1 MPSGAKKSAA
11 QSSSLAL
18 FARNFLK
25 SPFMLGSVI
34 PMSLFF
40 GKRHDEPGGLSTRV
54 CWWSTVRAW
63 ARSRGRFSGA

>member
-1 MPSGAKKSAA
+1 MPSHGAKKSAA

-34 PMSLFF
+34 PMSLFLVN
-40 GKRHDEPGGLSTRV
+40 DMMSQV
-54 CWWSTVRAW
+54 D
-63 ARSRGRFSGA
+63 